1 MPDEIKGDKLEPDDF
16 PVHAERTELKTQDGE
31 KIAEAKSKKIAE
43 DIAQR
48 LNEQAHREE
57 EDRWSA

>member
-1 MPDEIKGDKLEPDDF
+1 MPDQAGGNELEADDF
-16 PVHAERTELKTQDGE
+16 PVHADRTELKTQDGE
-31 KIAEAKSKKIAE
+31 KIAEAKTKTLAE
-43 DIAQR
+43 EIAQR

>member
-1 MPDEIKGDKLEPDDF
+1 MADPKDDDALEPDDF
-16 PVHAERTELKTQDGE
+16 PVHVENTAVTKQDGE
-31 KIAEAKSKKIAE
+31 TIAEAKTEKLAE

-48 LNEQAHREE
+48 LNEQAMQEE

>member
-1 MPDEIKGDKLEPDDF
+1 MPEEINGDDLAPDDF

-31 KIAEAKSKKIAE
+31 KIAEAKSKKLAE
-43 DIAQR
+43 EIAQR
-48 LNEQAHREE
+48 LNEQAQREE

>member
-1 MPDEIKGDKLEPDDF
+1 MPEQPNGDELAPDDF
-16 PVHAERTELKTQDGE
+16 PVQADRTELKTQDGE
-31 KIAEAKSKKIAE
+31 KIAEAKTKKLAE
-43 DIAQR
+43 DIAER

>member
-1 MPDEIKGDKLEPDDF
+1 MPDPMGGDELEPDDF
-16 PVHAERTELKTQDGE
+16 PVHAERNELKTQDGE
-31 KIAEAKSKKIAE
+31 KIAEAKTKQLAE
-43 DIAQR
+43 NIAQR

>member
-1 MPDEIKGDKLEPDDF
+1 MPDETKANELGPDDF
-16 PVHAERTELKTQDGE
+16 PVHAEQTNLKTHEGE
-31 KIAEAKSKKIAE
+31 KIAEAKSKQIAE
-43 DIAQR
+43 NIAQR